1 MIALIIIAVVII
13 ALIIGSVRVVNTGY
27 EMVVETL
34 GKYSATWSAGI
45 HFKIPIVQRVV
56 NRVSLKERVADFPPQ
71 SVITKDNVMITSD
84 SVVYF
89 KIMDARLN
97 TYGVENYLA
106 ALENLT
112 ATTLRSIIGDMTLD
126 QSLNSRESINAKMLQ
141 ILDEATDPW
150 GVRVTRVEL
159 KNITPP
165 KQMQE
170 SMERQAKAERDKRAN
185 ILTAEGNK
193 EAAILTAQGNKE
205 AAILNADA
213 EKEKMMR
220 EAEGRARAIE
230 RVQEA
235 EANAIRMLKEA
246 GADES
251 VLTLRSLEALA
262 KVAEGQATTIFVP
275 NELAGL
281 AGLAGTIKKVSEAAG
296 KEE

>member
-1 MIALIIIAVVII
+1 MIAALIIIVLVI
-13 ALIIGSVRVVNTGY
+13 ALIIGCVRVVNTGY
-27 EMVVETL
+27 ESVVETL
-34 GKYSATWSAGI
+34 GKYSATWGAGI

-56 NRVSLKERVADFPPQ
+56 NKISLKERVADFPPQ

-89 KIMDARLN
+89 KIMDAKLN

-112 ATTLRSIIGDMTLD
+112 ATTLRSIIGNMTLD
-126 QSLNSRESINAKMLQ
+126 ESLNSRESINAEMLQ

-150 GVRVTRVEL
+150 GVRVTRVEI

-213 EKEKMMR
+213 EKEKMLR
-220 EAEGRARAIE
+220 EAEGRAQAIE
-230 RVQEA
+230 RVQQA

-246 GADES
+246 GADEA

-262 KVAEGQATTIFVP
+262 KVADGQATTIFLP
-275 NELAGL
+275 NELSSIAGL
-281 AGLAGTIKKVSEAAG
+281 TATIKEIAKTQTGE
-296 KEE
+296 K

>member
-1 MIALIIIAVVII
+1 MIAVLIILALLI
-13 ALIIGSVRVVNTGY
+13 ALVIGSIRVVNTGY

-34 GKYSATWSAGI
+34 GKYSATWGAGI
-45 HFKIPIVQRVV
+45 HFKIPIIQRVV

-89 KIMDARLN
+89 KIMDAKLN

-235 EANAIRMLKEA
+235 EANAIKMLKEA

-281 AGLAGTIKKVSEAAG
+281 ASLAGSIKKVTEA
-296 KEE
+296 